1 VTVAARAPGK
11 LVVLGEY
18 AVLTGADA
26 LVMAV
31 DRYAR
36 ATLRPS
42 PDALCRLVTVTGR
55 LEERR
60 FPATEP
66 SGVALVDALRGQDA
80 GRGAAAWQG
89 RLDTGAL
96 YAGGQKLG
104 LGSSAAATVAWAG
117 AWAALTG
124 RAPATLVE
132 LIELHRAAQGGL
144 GSGLDVAASLNGG
157 VIAFN
162 RPPGGPPSVV
172 SVALPDSV
180 GFVVVSSGKAAATRD
195 FLERFAAWRAAEPH
209 ASDARLADLRA
220 IAAMGVVAAQANDAG
235 RFLDAVAE
243 FGEGLFA
250 LGEAIQ
256 RDIMTGAHRAIAR
269 AAARHG
275 VTYKVSGAGGGDVG
289 LGFATD
295 PTALEAFAKALP
307 MGCEPLGL
315 AIDHGGL
322 VVEEGV
328 ASE

>member
-1 VTVAARAPGK
+1 MTVVARAPGK

-18 AVLTGADA
+18 AVLSGGDA

-36 ATLRPS
+36 ATLGLS
-42 PDALCRLVTVTGR
+42 PDALCRLVTVADDVD
-55 LEERR
+55 ERR
-60 FPATEP
+60 FSAAEP
-66 SGVALVDALRGQDA
+66 SGVALVDAVRRRYA
-80 GRGAAAWQG
+80 GEDVAAWRG
-89 RLDTGAL
+89 RLDTRAL

-104 LGSSAAATVAWAG
+104 LGSSAAATVAWGG
-117 AWAALTG
+117 AWAALTA
-124 RAPATLVE
+124 RAAPSLAE

-157 VIAFN
+157 VIAFS
-162 RPPGGPPSVV
+162 RTTDAPPGVV
-172 SVALPDSV
+172 SVALPDGV

-195 FLERFAAWRAAEPH
+195 FLERFAAWQVAEPR
-209 ASDARLADLRA
+209 ASDARLAGLRA
-220 IAAMGVVAAQANDAG
+220 TAASGVVAARANDAE

-243 FGEGLFA
+243 FGEGLLA

-256 RDIMTGAHRAIAR
+256 RDIVTATHRAIAR
-269 AAARHG
+269 AAVRHG

-295 PTALEAFAKALP
+295 PTALEDFGKALP
-307 MGCEPLGL
+307 PGCEVLGL

-322 VVEEGV
+322 VVERGV